1 MATVAVGRPLSG
13 SAAGLVRALGVALPG
28 LRDDPVG
35 LVVHQREAVGGE
47 VVAQLA
53 DAVLVEAEDAL
64 AVVLAG
70 AKEGGG
76 PRVVAVVAVELH
88 RVEVLGG
95 GAVVGVVGAAQHGH
109 GAGSL
114 LWEPGCRRSAGG
126 RTALGQP
133 GGVRCPARC

>member
-1 MATVAVGRPLSG
+1 MEGGAGAGLAREVAIRAGAAVTVVISSPMATVAVGRPLSG
-13 SAAGLVRALGVALPG
+13 SAAGLVRALRVALPG

-70 AKEGGG
+70 AKE
-76 PRVVAVVAVELH
+76 
-88 RVEVLGG
+88 
-95 GAVVGVVGAAQHGH
+95 
-109 GAGSL
+109 
-114 LWEPGCRRSAGG
+114 
-126 RTALGQP
+126 
-133 GGVRCPARC
+133 